1 MAGLNSTTEPQARV
15 CPPTPFVSSTFINH
29 PERSSDQ
36 FTVVMGLGYLNSWY
50 ALRAPFSND

>member
-1 MAGLNSTTEPQARV
+1 LNSTTEPQARV

>member
-36 FTVVMGLGYLNSWY
+36 FTVVYGIGVSKFLVCIASAILK
-50 ALRAPFSND
+50 

>member
-15 CPPTPFVSSTFINH
+15 CPPTPFLSSTFINH

-36 FTVVMGLGYLNSWY
+36 FTVVYGIGVSKFLVCIASAILK
-50 ALRAPFSND
+50 